1 MPQSEQF
8 VCITYPKIDFLIPN
22 NTVISSVGVKDLNI
36 SLLHNENSGFFDFD
50 EIASQFKQSPRK
62 TEIKTLIVVK
72 GFGENHLSIVTTQEC
87 SLNLVNL
94 EEFGLFSEYYAEQFQ
109 KLGFLACSFKDNR
122 LRLIMDVKS
131 TIKYM
136 NDFPLEEL

>member
-8 VCITYPKIDFLIPN
+8 ICIPYPKIDFLIPN
-22 NTVISSVGVKDLNI
+22 NTVVSTVGVKDLNI
-36 SLLHNENSGFFDFD
+36 SLLHNETTGVFDFD
-50 EIASQFKQSPRK
+50 EIAAQFKQTPREA
-62 TEIKTLIVVK
+62 EIKTLVVVK
-72 GFGENHLSIVTTQEC
+72 GLGENNLSIVTTQEC
-87 SLNLVNL
+87 TLCNIDLKD
-94 EEFGLFSEYYAEQFQ
+94 FGLFSDYYTEQFQ

-122 LRLIMDVKS
+122 LRLILDIKS

>member
-8 VCITYPKIDFLIPN
+8 ICIPYPEIDFLIPN
-22 NTVISSVGVKDLNI
+22 NTVVSTVGVKDLNI
-36 SLLHNENSGFFDFD
+36 SLLHNETSGVFDFD
-50 EIASQFKQSPRK
+50 EIAAQFKQTPREA
-62 TEIKTLIVVK
+62 EIKTLVVVK
-72 GFGENHLSIVTTQEC
+72 GLGENNLSIVTTQKC
-87 SLNLVNL
+87 TLCNIDLK
-94 EEFGLFSEYYAEQFQ
+94 EFGLFSDYYTEQFQ

-122 LRLIMDVKS
+122 LRLILDIKS